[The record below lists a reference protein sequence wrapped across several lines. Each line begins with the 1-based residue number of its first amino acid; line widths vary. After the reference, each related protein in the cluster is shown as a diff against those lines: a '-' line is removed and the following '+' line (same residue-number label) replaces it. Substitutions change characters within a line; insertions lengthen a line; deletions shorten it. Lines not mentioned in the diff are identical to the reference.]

1 MISYETWCQIRDY
14 RDRQGLTLSQ
24 IAKALQLHERTVS
37 SWAALSHY
45 EARKSVA
52 RTSVL
57 DPFKGQVTRL
67 LDTHPFSA
75 QQVLQRLREAGYA
88 GGYTTVK
95 DYVRLI
101 RPTHRPAFLKLV
113 FAPGEAAQV
122 DWGSWGTI
130 GVGSTRR
137 QLSFFV
143 MVLCHS
149 RRMYLEFTVA
159 QTMEHFLAAHEHA
172 FAAFNAVPTRIMIDH
187 LKTGVIEHLAGCAP
201 VFNAKYLDYA
211 RHCGVTISACNV
223 ASGQEKGRVE
233 NAVGYVKKNFLNGLE
248 LTGGALA
255 DFSAIN
261 PAAQLWLDSVANV
274 RIHSQT
280 RQRPIDRFETEKAHL
295 LPRNPATYDIAR
307 ISTVRVSKQFRVAFD
322 ANHYSVPV
330 DYVGAIVT
338 LKAYPERLCIYH
350 AEQLIARHD
359 RCYDRHQDKEDPDH
373 PKVLIAQRRNAN
385 EQRLLLRFLAQTP
398 KAPEYHAGLMARRLN
413 WRNHVAKINAL
424 AEIYGDAATGRAIE
438 DGLAFDAFSCE
449 YITNLLEARA
459 RALPEAS
466 PLQLTRRQDLLE
478 LEIAKPDLSLYEV
491 SHHENKDSK
500 K

>member
-1 MISYETWCQIRDY
+1 M
-14 RDRQGLTLSQ
+14 
-24 IAKALQLHERTVS
+24 
-37 SWAALSHY
+37 
-45 EARKSVA
+45 
-52 RTSVL
+52 
-57 DPFKGQVTRL
+57 
-67 LDTHPFSA
+67 
-75 QQVLQRLREAGYA
+75 
-88 GGYTTVK
+88 
-95 DYVRLI
+95 
-101 RPTHRPAFLKLV
+101 
-113 FAPGEAAQV
+113 
-122 DWGSWGTI
+122 
-130 GVGSTRR
+130 
-137 QLSFFV
+137 
-143 MVLCHS
+143 
-149 RRMYLEFTVA
+149 
-159 QTMEHFLAAHEHA
+159 
-172 FAAFNAVPTRIMIDH
+172 
-187 LKTGVIEHLAGCAP
+187 
-201 VFNAKYLDYA
+201 
-211 RHCGVTISACNV
+211 
-223 ASGQEKGRVE
+223 
-233 NAVGYVKKNFLNGLE
+233 
-248 LTGGALA
+248 
-255 DFSAIN
+255 
-261 PAAQLWLDSVANV
+261 
-274 RIHSQT
+274 
-280 RQRPIDRFETEKAHL
+280 
-295 LPRNPATYDIAR
+295 
-307 ISTVRVSKQFRVAFD
+307 AFD

-491 SHHENKDSK
+491 SHHENNENKDSK

>member
-37 SWAALSHY
+37 TWAARSHY
-45 EARKSVA
+45 AARKGVA

-57 DPFKGQVTRL
+57 DPFKGHVTRL
-67 LDTHPFSA
+67 LDTHPLSA
-75 QQVLQRLREAGYA
+75 QQVFQRLREAGYA

-101 RPTHRPAFLKLV
+101 RPRHRLAFLKLV

-122 DWGSWGTI
+122 DWGCWGTI
-130 GVGSTRR
+130 GVGNTRR

-172 FAAFNAVPTRIMIDH
+172 FAAFNAVPTRIMIDN

-211 RHCGVTISACNV
+211 RHCGFTISACNV
-223 ASGQEKGRVE
+223 ASGNEKGRVE

-248 LTGGALA
+248 LT

-274 RIHSQT
+274 RIHSET
-280 RQRPIDRFETEKAHL
+280 RQRPIDMFETEKAHL

-330 DYVGAIVT
+330 NYVGVIVT
-338 LKAYPERLCIYH
+338 LKAYPDRLCIYH
-350 AEQLIARHD
+350 DEQLIARHE
-359 RCYDRHQDKEDPDH
+359 RCYDRHLDKEDPDH

-385 EQRLLLRFLAQTP
+385 EQRLLLRFLALTS

-478 LEIAKPDLSLYEV
+478 LDIAKPDLSLYEIY
-491 SHHENKDSK
+491 HHENKDQK
-500 K
+500 E

>member
-1 MISYETWCQIRDY
+1 MISYQTWRQIRDY
-14 RDRQGLTLSQ
+14 RDRQGLTLNQ
-24 IAKALQLHERTVS
+24 IAKALHLHYRTVAT
-37 SWAALSHY
+37 WAGLLHY
-45 EARKSVA
+45 EARKRVA

-75 QQVLQRLREAGYA
+75 QQVFQRLREAGYA
-88 GGYTTVK
+88 GGYTIVK

-101 RPTHRPAFLKLV
+101 RPKHRPAFLKLV

-130 GVGSTRR
+130 GVGGTRR

-149 RRMYLEFTVA
+149 RRLYLEFTVA

-172 FAAFNAVPTRIMIDH
+172 FAAFNAVPARIMIDN

-201 VFNAKYLDYA
+201 VFNAKYLDYSK
-211 RHCGVTISACNV
+211 HCGFTISACNV
-223 ASGQEKGRVE
+223 AAGNEKGRVE

-248 LTGGALA
+248 LT

-274 RIHSQT
+274 RIHSET
-280 RQRPIDRFETEKAHL
+280 RQRPIDLFEQEKAHL
-295 LPRNPATYDIAR
+295 LPLNPATYDIAR

-338 LKAYPERLCIYH
+338 LKAYPDRLCIYH
-350 AEQLIARHD
+350 DEQLIARHD
-359 RCYDRHQDKEDPDH
+359 RCYDRHQDKEDPNH

-385 EQRLLLRFLAQTP
+385 EQRLLLRFLTLTP
-398 KAPEYHAGLMARRLN
+398 KAHEYHAGLMARRLN

-424 AEIYGDAATGRAIE
+424 AEIHGDSATGRAIE

-478 LEIAKPDLSLYEV
+478 LELAKPDLSLYEV
-491 SHHENKDSK
+491 SHHENKDPNK
-500 K
+500 

>member
-1 MISYETWCQIRDY
+1 MISYETWSQIRDC
-14 RDRQGLTLSQ
+14 RDRQHMTLTQ
-24 IAKALQLHERTVS
+24 IAAALHLAHRTVAT
-37 SWAALSHY
+37 WAGMPRY
-45 EARKSVA
+45 EARIKVA
-52 RTSVL
+52 RTSLL

-75 QQVLQRLREAGYA
+75 QQVFQRLRESGYA
-88 GGYTTVK
+88 GGCTTVK

-101 RPTHRPAFLKLV
+101 RPKHRPAFLKLV

-130 GVGSTRR
+130 GVGKTRR

-143 MVLCHS
+143 MVLCYS

-172 FAAFNAVPTRIMIDH
+172 FAAFNSVPGRVIIDN
-187 LKTGVIEHLAGCAP
+187 LKTGVLEHMAGCAP
-201 VFNAKYLDYA
+201 VFNARYLDYSK
-211 RHCGVTISACNV
+211 HCGFDISACNV
-223 ASGQEKGRVE
+223 ASGNEKGRVE
-233 NAVGYVKKNFLNGLE
+233 NGVGYVKKNFLNGLE
-248 LTGGALA
+248 LT
-255 DFSAIN
+255 DFSAVN

-274 RIHSQT
+274 RIHSET
-280 RQRPIDRFETEKAHL
+280 RQRPIDMFEQERAHL
-295 LPRNPATYDIAR
+295 KPRNPADYDIAR
-307 ISTVRVSKQFRVAFD
+307 IGTARVSKQFRVPFD
-322 ANHYSVPV
+322 SNHYSTPV
-330 DYVGAIVT
+330 DYVGVIVT
-338 LKAYPERLCIYH
+338 LKAYPDRLCIYH
-350 AEQLIARHD
+350 AEQLIARHN
-359 RCYDRHQDKEDPDH
+359 RCYDRHQDIEDPDH

-385 EQRLLLRFLAQTP
+385 EQRLLLRFLALTP
-398 KAPEYHAGLMARRLN
+398 KAPEYHAGLMTRRLN

-478 LEIAKPDLSLYEV
+478 LELAKPDLSLYEV
-491 SHHENKDSK
+491 SHHESK
-500 K
+500 VREK

>member
-1 MISYETWCQIRDY
+1 
-14 RDRQGLTLSQ
+14 
-24 IAKALQLHERTVS
+24 
-37 SWAALSHY
+37 
-45 EARKSVA
+45 
-52 RTSVL
+52 VL

-75 QQVLQRLREAGYA
+75 QQVFQRLREAGYA

-101 RPTHRPAFLKLV
+101 RPKHRPAFLKLV

-122 DWGSWGTI
+122 DWGVWGTI
-130 GVGSTRR
+130 GVGKTRR

-172 FAAFNAVPTRIMIDH
+172 FAAFNAVPGRIMIDN

-201 VFNAKYLDYA
+201 VFNAKYLDYSK
-211 RHCGVTISACNV
+211 HCGFTISACNV
-223 ASGQEKGRVE
+223 ASGNEKGRVE

-248 LTGGALA
+248 LT

-261 PAAQLWLDSVANV
+261 PAAQLWLDSIANV
-274 RIHSQT
+274 RIHSET
-280 RQRPIDRFETEKAHL
+280 RQRPIDMFEAEKAHL

-330 DYVGAIVT
+330 NYVGVIVT
-338 LKAYPERLCIYH
+338 LKAYPDRLCIYH
-350 AEQLIARHD
+350 DEQLIARHD
-359 RCYDRHQDKEDPDH
+359 RCYDRHEDKEDPDH

-385 EQRLLLRFLAQTP
+385 EQRLLLRFLALTP
-398 KAPEYHAGLMARRLN
+398 KATEYHAGLMARRLN

-459 RALPEAS
+459 RALPDAS